1 MVKKISY
8 TNPVL
13 GNNEDYQDNAIFTF
27 SKIKWILHE
36 NNLGVTFSFPKP
48 EINDD
53 VLFNLFKDGE
63 AHLTLIINSAR
74 SYFQQT
80 SNIYFDDF
88 KDNEFNIFFEFG
100 KLNGDVTYQ
109 FFLKSNVEKL
119 IKTELVSE
127 DYEDPFFISMNDILA
142 KTPEWNDLID
152 HKFDPYLSKPTNFIQ
167 VTNFDEQE
175 TLVSFENDEIIIRLP
190 NETYEQY
197 GNLDPTTGPILH
209 SSIVLPVLT
218 QAIGFIKD
226 KENDTFINEDWYS
239 KLLQMIEV
247 KNLINEEELKIASKL
262 LKDPINK
269 GIAYLSNNA
278 NARKYSEEED

>member
-1 MVKKISY
+1 M
-8 TNPVL
+8 
-13 GNNEDYQDNAIFTF
+13 
-27 SKIKWILHE
+27 
-36 NNLGVTFSFPKP
+36 
-48 EINDD
+48 
-53 VLFNLFKDGE
+53 
-63 AHLTLIINSAR
+63 
-74 SYFQQT
+74 
-80 SNIYFDDF
+80 
-88 KDNEFNIFFEFG
+88 
-100 KLNGDVTYQ
+100 NGDVTYQ

-119 IKTELVSE
+119 IKTELISE
-127 DYEDPFFISMNDILA
+127 DYDDPFFISMNDILA

-152 HKFDPYLSKPTNFIQ
+152 HKFDPFLSKPTSFIQ
-167 VTNFDEQE
+167 VTNFDEPE

-247 KNLINEEELKIASKL
+247 KNLSNEEELKIASKL

-278 NARKYSEEED
+278 RKNSEEED

>member
-13 GNNEDYQDNAIFTF
+13 GNNEDYQDKAIFTF
-27 SKIKWILHE
+27 SKIKWTLHE

-100 KLNGDVTYQ
+100 
-109 FFLKSNVEKL
+109 F
-119 IKTELVSE
+119 
-127 DYEDPFFISMNDILA
+127 
-142 KTPEWNDLID
+142 
-152 HKFDPYLSKPTNFIQ
+152 
-167 VTNFDEQE
+167 
-175 TLVSFENDEIIIRLP
+175 
-190 NETYEQY
+190 
-197 GNLDPTTGPILH
+197 
-209 SSIVLPVLT
+209 VLL
-218 QAIGFIKD
+218 
-226 KENDTFINEDWYS
+226 
-239 KLLQMIEV
+239 
-247 KNLINEEELKIASKL
+247 
-262 LKDPINK
+262 
-269 GIAYLSNNA
+269 
-278 NARKYSEEED
+278 

>member
-1 MVKKISY
+1 MIKKISY
-8 TNPVL
+8 ANPVL
-13 GNNEDYQDNAIFTF
+13 GNNEDYQYNAIFTF
-27 SKIKWILHE
+27 SEVVWTLHE
-36 NNLGVTFSFPKP
+36 NNFGVTFSFPKP

-53 VLFNLFKDGE
+53 VLFNLFRNGE

-80 SNIYFDDF
+80 SNIYFNDF
-88 KDNEFNIFFEFG
+88 EENNFQIFFDYG

-119 IKTELVSE
+119 IKTALVSE
-127 DYEDPFFISMNDILA
+127 DYDDSFFISINDILA
-142 KTPEWNDLID
+142 KTPEWNEFID
-152 HKFDPYLSKPTNFIQ
+152 HKFDPHLSKPTNFIQ
-167 VTNFDEQE
+167 VTNFDEPE

-197 GNLDPTTGPILH
+197 KNLDTTTGPILH

-226 KENDTFINEDWYS
+226 KENDSYINEDWYS

-247 KNLINEEELKIASKL
+247 KNLSNEEEFKIASKL

-269 GIAYLSNNA
+269 GIAYLSNSSKKN
-278 NARKYSEEED
+278 SEEED